1 MFLDAYKDFVEMTC
15 KNAGFTTATRRDN
28 KALGA
33 LLELQG
39 ELGEVTEIFQ
49 KASRRT
55 GGRLSAEDVEK
66 LHDELGDVLWGF
78 MALLNSLEFDI
89 SDVARANYRKLEARR
104 AGDHQ
109 L

>member
-1 MFLDAYKDFVEMTC
+1 MFLDAYTDFVAMTC
-15 KNAGFTTATRRDN
+15 KNRGFVDATRNDH

-49 KASRRT
+49 KASRRR
-55 GGRLSAEDVEK
+55 GGRLSVEDVEK

-78 MALLNSLEFDI
+78 VALLNALDFEI
-89 SDVARANYRKLEARR
+89 TDVARGNYRKLEDRR
-104 AGDHQ
+104 RKDHQ

>member
-1 MFLDAYKDFVEMTC
+1 MLDSYAEFVEASC
-15 KNAGFTTATRRDN
+15 KNKGFTSASSGDH

-49 KASRRT
+49 KSSRRT
-55 GGRLSAEDVEK
+55 GGRLSSEDIER
-66 LHDELGDVLWGF
+66 LHDELGDVFWGF
-78 MALLNSLEFDI
+78 TALLNSLGFNLADI
-89 SDVARANYRKLEARR
+89 ARANYNKLTGRQKS
-104 AGDHQ
+104 GHQ

>member
-1 MFLDAYKDFVEMTC
+1 MLEAYAEFVESSC
-15 KNAGFTTATRRDN
+15 KNRGFNTATRQDHQ
-28 KALGA
+28 ALGA

-49 KASRRT
+49 KASRRR
-55 GGRLSAEDVEK
+55 GGRLSVEDIEK

-78 MALLNSLEFDI
+78 TALLNALGFTLA
-89 SDVARANYRKLEARR
+89 DVARANYTKLVNRQDTGHA
-104 AGDHQ
+104 

>member
-1 MFLDAYKDFVEMTC
+1 MLETYSEFVESSC
-15 KNAGFTTATRRDN
+15 KNRGFTGATTRDH

-49 KASRRT
+49 KSSRRT
-55 GGRLSAEDVEK
+55 GGRLSSEDAEK
-66 LHDELGDVLWGF
+66 LHDELGDVLWGLV
-78 MALLNSLEFDI
+78 ALLNALGFTLT
-89 SDVARANYRKLEARR
+89 DVARANYNKLSTRQKT
-104 AGDHQ
+104 GHS

>member
-1 MFLDAYKDFVEMTC
+1 MLDTYADFVEASC
-15 KNAGFTTATRRDN
+15 KNKGFTGATAHDH

-55 GGRLSAEDVEK
+55 GGRLSSDDIEK

-78 MALLNSLEFDI
+78 VALLNALGFTLTE
-89 SDVARANYRKLEARR
+89 VARANYNKLSTRQR
-104 AGDHQ
+104 TGHS

>member
-1 MFLDAYKDFVEMTC
+1 MLEAYAEFVESSC
-15 KNAGFTTATRRDN
+15 KNRGFNTATRQDHQ
-28 KALGA
+28 ALGA

-49 KASRRT
+49 KASRRS
-55 GGRLSAEDVEK
+55 GGRLSVEDVER

-78 MALLNSLEFDI
+78 TALLNALDFTIADI
-89 SDVARANYRKLEARR
+89 ARANYTKLVNRQDK
-104 AGDHQ
+104 GHV

>member
-1 MFLDAYKDFVEMTC
+1 MLEAYKDFVAMTC
-15 KNAGFTTATRRDN
+15 KNSGFISATWKDN

-49 KASRRT
+49 KASRRR
-55 GGRLSAEDVEK
+55 GGRLSTEDVEK

-78 MALLNSLEFDI
+78 MALLNSLDFDLADI
-89 SDVARANYRKLEARR
+89 ARANHKKLTERR
-104 AGDHQ
+104 AGTHV